1 MNDLYQNKGGE
12 VQTSFSFSSDVLA
25 KALQRIYSQK
35 MDVEGEIEPNLFHE
49 ICRILDDAAADGV
62 AQSEGKQV
70 DDFLQQLQTSN
81 EVFAAFK
88 VHRMQRDMARLL
100 LDSNGT
106 LKPFEKWVQEVTPI
120 ASHQVRHWLQ
130 TEYDTAVLRA
140 HQAADWQQFL
150 RERDV
155 LPNLKWMPST
165 SLHPGADHRP
175 YWNTIRP
182 IDDPFWSKHRP
193 GDRWNCKCD
202 LTATDEEPTQLPDDD
217 NNSKAQPGLDNN
229 PGTDG
234 ILFSDSHPYFPND
247 CRHCAFYKP
256 GFKDRVRNLFT
267 NRSKDCYH
275 CRGIRQT
282 LENTIEKERIKAN
295 KAEYQRLLKDEN
307 YTDVVFNKKT
317 GGLKATHVGHITHDT
332 PKAERFF
339 EGLTSSD
346 LERECQDQ
354 LVAMGHKALFCDESK
369 KKKGQQ
375 LPALDMIMDDR
386 LMDIRSVTGKGW
398 YSNIFVSK
406 NDQLRRFNKREDLQD
421 KANSLCLYFHNPEL
435 FNEEKMKKSINYF
448 RFYRDKSGNLIDKD
462 LKHIFCVIK
471 GRTEIIRYDIE

>member
-1 MNDLYQNKGGE
+1 MNDLYQNKGEE

-25 KALQRIYSQK
+25 KALQHIYSQK

-62 AQSEGKQV
+62 AQSEVEQV
-70 DDFLQQLQTSN
+70 NDFLQQLQTN
-81 EVFAAFK
+81 NKVFAAFK

-175 YWNTIRP
+175 FWNTIRP

-202 LTATDEEPTQLPDDD
+202 LTATDEEPTQLPAEDD
-217 NNSKAQPGLDNN
+217 NSKPQPGLDNN
-229 PGTDG
+229 PGTAG

-256 GFKDRVRNLFT
+256 GFKDQLKHFFS
-267 NRSKDCYH
+267 NRAKDCYD
-275 CRGIRQT
+275 CPY
-282 LENTIEKERIKAN
+282 IKACMERMAQN
-295 KAEYQRLLKDEN
+295 GFKLEKSFSNGGVLYVHPKVDKDKADYKDMKRICLQLARMGHQVKMTPRLHYLSDDYQRI
-307 YTDVVFNKKT
+307 Y
-317 GGLKATHVGHITHDT
+317 A
-332 PKAERFF
+332 
-339 EGLTSSD
+339 
-346 LERECQDQ
+346 
-354 LVAMGHKALFCDESK
+354 
-369 KKKGQQ
+369 
-375 LPALDMIMDDR
+375 
-386 LMDIRSVTGKGW
+386 
-398 YSNIFVSK
+398 
-406 NDQLRRFNKREDLQD
+406 
-421 KANSLCLYFHNPEL
+421 
-435 FNEEKMKKSINYF
+435 
-448 RFYRDKSGNLIDKD
+448 NLIDTRYYRKCPD
-462 LKHIFCVIK
+462 FEVDGLFYEFEGFIKPWNKRKVKSMISHGLEQSSRIVIK
-471 GRTEIIRYDIE
+471 NTKGCSDRFIRRAIMARRNLPNQNIDEVWIYEKGEIRLFYKDGKFYY

>member
-1 MNDLYQNKGGE
+1 ME
-12 VQTSFSFSSDVLA
+12 
-25 KALQRIYSQK
+25 
-35 MDVEGEIEPNLFHE
+35 
-49 ICRILDDAAADGV
+49 
-62 AQSEGKQV
+62 QV
-70 DDFLQQLQTSN
+70 DGFLQQLQTNN

-106 LKPFEKWVQEVTPI
+106 LKPFEKWAQDVKPI
-120 ASHQVRHWLQ
+120 ASHQVHHWLQ

-175 YWNTIRP
+175 YWNTIRS
-182 IDDPFWSKHRP
+182 IDDPFWNKHRP

-202 LTATDEEPTQLPDDD
+202 LTATDEEPTQLPDEDD
-217 NNSKAQPGLDNN
+217 NSKPQPGLDNN

-247 CRHCAFYKP
+247 CRHCTFYKP
-256 GFKDRVRNLFT
+256 DFK
-267 NRSKDCYH
+267 NRLKHIFSNRAKDCYH
-275 CRGIRQT
+275 CQYIKQSLERT
-282 LENTIEKERIKAN
+282 LEKERIKAN

-354 LVAMGHKALFCDESK
+354 LVAMGHKALLCDESK
-369 KKKGQQ
+369 KKNGNY
-375 LPALDMIMDDR
+375 LPALDIKVDDV
-386 LMDIRSVTGKGW
+386 LMDIRSITGKGW
-398 YSNIFVSK
+398 YSNVFVKK
-406 NDQLRRFNKREDLQD
+406 NDQLRRYNARNDIEE
-421 KANSLCLYFHNPEL
+421 KANTLCLYFHDPHL
-435 FNEEKMKKSINYF
+435 FDEEKMQKSLNFF
-448 RFYRDKSGNLIDKD
+448 RFYRNLDGELLVKD
-462 LKHIFCVIK
+462 LKHIVCVVK
-471 GRTEIIRYDIE
+471 GEKKVFRYEV